1 MVGKHHNE
9 KEALEAAYVR
19 LESLADLARFALG
32 SHSHIKSVM
41 HGRGHRLTLEGE
53 SVGPTIIYYF
63 DSPVSGRYLLY
74 APDSDGAEKVSV
86 TSEHA
91 EYSRSLRFPVVELSK
106 NPRVESD
113 SFKKVECVRAKDVE
127 SIIRALVSAAAEEDY
142 IPKMYAFTHSGSGYF
157 ATMDLFSRRER
168 VLVYA
173 KSDEKT
179 KCSAYKYDYIS
190 DRIERSVSVSNGG
203 TYVRVINL
211 AEPFQFFKP

>member
-9 KEALEAAYVR
+9 KEALEASYVQ

-32 SHSHIKSVM
+32 SYSHIKSVM
-41 HGRGHRLTLEGE
+41 HGKDHRLMLEGE
-53 SVGPTIIYYF
+53 SVGPMIIYYF
-63 DSPVSGRYLLY
+63 DSPESGRYLLY
-74 APDSDGAEKVSV
+74 APDSDGTEKASV
-86 TSEHA
+86 TSEHG
-91 EYSRSLRFPVVELSK
+91 EYSRSLRFPIVELSK

-113 SFKKVECVRAKDVE
+113 RFKKVECVKAEDVE
-127 SIIRALVSAAAEEDY
+127 SLIRALVSAAVEEDY
-142 IPKMYAFTHSGSGYF
+142 IPKIYAFTHAGSRYF
-157 ATMDLFSRRER
+157 ATMDLFGRRER

-173 KSDEKT
+173 KSDEE

-190 DRIERSVSVSNGG
+190 DRIERSMSVSNGG